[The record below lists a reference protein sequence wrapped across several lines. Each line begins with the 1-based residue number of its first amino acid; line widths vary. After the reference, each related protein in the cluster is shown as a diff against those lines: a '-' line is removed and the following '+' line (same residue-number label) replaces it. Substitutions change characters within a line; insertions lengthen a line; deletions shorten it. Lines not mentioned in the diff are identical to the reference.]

1 MKKVLILGVS
11 AAQLDAIEALK
22 TMGVEAHACAQ
33 QNDGPGAAVADV
45 FIEINFTDVAAVS
58 AYMAQH
64 NIDVVYSAGS
74 DLAMPICTRISEGM
88 NKPHFVS
95 SETATICNNKDL
107 LRATFGA
114 DFVGNTQFQ
123 IIQEID
129 DVVTLPF
136 PFIMKPADSQ
146 GQRGVHLIENETD
159 FSEHFASIKAYS
171 RSGLVI
177 LEQYISGPE
186 LSVNGYV
193 VDGEIVFLLY
203 SDRETWPQY
212 TGLIHKHLIPSQYA
226 NPELDTKV
234 HDLMVRA
241 CERLEIGN
249 GPFYAQIKIEN
260 NEPYIIEVTPRF
272 DGCHMWKLIRYSTG
286 VDLLE
291 TSLKHLV
298 LDQKPTA
305 DTFKMTEVLP
315 YTLDFVCQEP
325 HTAAQYE
332 TKTDAAVLERFDY
345 YQPGA
350 MIRPVNGVYE
360 KIGYRIYRGAE
371 YVK

>member
-22 TMGVEAHACAQ
+22 ALGVEAHACAQ

-45 FIEINFTDVAAVS
+45 FAEINFTDVTAVS
-58 AYMAQH
+58 AYMTQH
-64 NIDVVYSAGS
+64 DIDVVYSAGS
-74 DLAMPICTRISEGM
+74 DLAMPICTRISEQM
-88 NKPHFVS
+88 NKPHFIS
-95 SETATICNNKDL
+95 SQTATICNNKNL
-107 LRATFGA
+107 LRSAFGA

-123 IIQEID
+123 IIRDID
-129 DVVTLPF
+129 DDITLPF
-136 PFIMKPADSQ
+136 SFIMKPADSQ
-146 GQRGVHLIENETD
+146 GQRGVHLIE
-159 FSEHFASIKAYS
+159 SESEFFKHFDAIKAYS

-212 TGLIHKHLIPSQYA
+212 TGLIHKHLIPSQHA
-226 NPELDTKV
+226 NPELDAKV
-234 HDLMVRA
+234 YDLMVRA
-241 CERLEIGN
+241 CERLAIEN
-249 GPFYAQIKIEN
+249 GPFYAQIKVEN

-286 VDLLE
+286 IDLLE

-298 LDQKPTA
+298 FDQKPTA
-305 DTFKMTEVLP
+305 EVFKTTGFTP

-325 HTAAQYE
+325 HTPAQYE
-332 TKTDAAVLERFDY
+332 AKTDDAVLERFDY

-360 KIGYRIYRGAE
+360 KIGYRIHRGAV
-371 YVK
+371 YAK